1 MKSKGAQISIAL
13 VCLVMGMLLAVQFK
27 ATDTY
32 QADLMPER
40 VDELTQKLNT
50 VTQQKETLEEEVLSL
65 RDKLINVRETDKAMK
80 DLQDELQKAQM
91 IAGTIPAEGPGIV
104 LSLNDSN
111 LNLQPGDNASYS
123 IVHDSDL
130 LILVN
135 ELKAS
140 GAEALAING
149 ERLTAMSEIRCAG
162 TLILVNWTKIGP
174 PFTIEAIGDPD
185 MLQSG
190 LMLNGGHLTTLK
202 FLGLQTNVQKVE
214 KIKLPAYSGPS
225 RINYA
230 VPSQYQEKV
239 E

>member
-1 MKSKGAQISIAL
+1 MKSKSAQISIAL
-13 VCLVMGMLLAVQFK
+13 VCLIMGMLLAIQFK
-27 ATDTY
+27 ATENY
-32 QADLMPER
+32 QTVLIPER
-40 VDELTQKLNT
+40 LDELTQKLDT
-50 VTQQKETLEEEVLSL
+50 VTQQKDALEEEVLSL

-80 DLQDELQKAQM
+80 DLQDELQKVQM
-91 IAGTIPAEGPGIV
+91 AAGTIPVEGPGIIV
-104 LSLNDSN
+104 SLNDSN
-111 LNLQPGDNASYS
+111 LNMQPGDNANYS
-123 IVHDSDL
+123 IVHDTDL

-140 GAEALAING
+140 GAEAIAING

-174 PFTIEAIGDPD
+174 PFLIEAIGDPD

-202 FLGLQTNVQKVE
+202 FLGLQTSLQKTE
-214 KIKLPAYSGPS
+214 NIKLPAYSGPMK
-225 RINYA
+225 IKYA
-230 VPSQYQEKV
+230 VPAQYKEKA